1 MKKEGIILM
10 LLISSVVLGQ
20 EIKGKI
26 KNYEKE
32 TSFSLRNLG
41 NRTIKQID
49 VDTTGVFDSGKIDI
63 SDGYYILR
71 KNNEMVYLYLKKND
85 DVTISFDAKDL
96 VNTISFSGRGANAN
110 EYLITKRKLYIESKK
125 ATEKFYKV
133 DENQYLEQIKVLNN
147 EVKDILISKKLE
159 DVFFEKEKENLKYDY
174 LLDLYNYENLQKFY
188 FGKIV
193 TPSENYLKPLNVVNY
208 DDADLYNTIPGY
220 KSLASLKWKK
230 NIEKAK
236 DIDEMNMLFNNI
248 KTNALKL
255 DVLISFYYGISK
267 TPERSKEYYKLIRK
281 YVTNPVF
288 LKEAKKLYKN
298 VNKTKE
304 GEKSPSFKYENVNG
318 KIVEL
323 TDFIGKYVFIDVWA
337 TWCLPCMQQIPY
349 IKKLEEKYHGKNI
362 VFIGVSVD
370 KKDKYSLWKET
381 ILSKKMKGIQLFSD
395 DSFQSKFIEA
405 FSISSIPRFILI
417 SPEGIIL
424 NPNMSKPSDER
435 TAEYLDELF
444 K

>member
-1 MKKEGIILM
+1 MKKAGIILM

-26 KNYEKE
+26 KNYKKG

-41 NRTIKQID
+41 NRTIKQIE
-49 VDTTGVFDSGKIDI
+49 VDTAGVFDSKKIDI

-85 DVTISFDAKDL
+85 DITISFEAKDL
-96 VNTISFSGRGANAN
+96 VNTIFFSGRGADIN
-110 EYLITKRKLYIESKK
+110 EYLITKRKLYIERKK
-125 ATEKFYKV
+125 ETEKFYKG
-133 DENQYLEQIKVLNN
+133 DENKYLEQIKALNS
-147 EVKDILISKKLE
+147 EVKDMLISKKIE
-159 DVFFEKEKENLKYDY
+159 DVFVRKEIENLKYDY

-193 TPSENYLKPLNVVNY
+193 TPSESYLKPLNVINY
-208 DDADLYNTIPGY
+208 DDTDLYNTIPGY

-230 NIEKAK
+230 SIEKSE
-236 DIDEMNMLFNNI
+236 DLDEMNILFSNI
-248 KTNALKL
+248 KTKSLKL

-267 TPERSKEYYKLIRK
+267 TPEKSKEYYKLIKR
-281 YVTNPVF
+281 YVTNREF
-288 LKEAKKLYKN
+288 LKEAKKSYEN

-304 GEKSPSFKYENVNG
+304 GKESPNFKFEDING

-323 TDFIGKYVFIDVWA
+323 TDFKGNFVFIDVWA

-349 IKKLEEKYHGKNI
+349 IKKLEEKYDGKNI
-362 VFIGVSVD
+362 IFVGVSVD
-370 KKDKYSLWKET
+370 KKDKYKLWKET

-395 DSFQSKFIEA
+395 NSFQSKFIEA

-417 SPEGIIL
+417 SPKGTIL

-435 TAEYLDELF
+435 TDIFLNELL